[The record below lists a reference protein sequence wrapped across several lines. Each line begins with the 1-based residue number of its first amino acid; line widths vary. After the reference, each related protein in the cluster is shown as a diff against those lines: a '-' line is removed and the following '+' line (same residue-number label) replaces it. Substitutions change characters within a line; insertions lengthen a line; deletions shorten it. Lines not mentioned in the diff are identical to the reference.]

1 MFLDRFAT
9 SPFLPGVPE
18 SPFLQPR
25 RQNICGVESALLS
38 SPANFFLFKPVSLQA
53 NSSSTSHNP
62 RPHPHKHKGTSHHTL
77 LLLLG
82 PQRTFPLLCDI
93 APGSSTAALLSC
105 QLAWVLSWGR
115 FEGWRRRAGLPFSG
129 LSAVPQW
136 RFPLSSSWLQPPFP
150 LSASVIAPP
159 KQIRSSQAVCPSQ
172 RSEPRLHR
180 VMY

>member
-1 MFLDRFAT
+1 MQHHLFSLEFL
-9 SPFLPGVPE
+9 SPLSSSLGGRIF
-18 SPFLQPR
+18 
-25 RQNICGVESALLS
+25 VESNQHCS
-38 SPANFFLFKPVSLQA
+38 VVQQTFFFSNRYLQA